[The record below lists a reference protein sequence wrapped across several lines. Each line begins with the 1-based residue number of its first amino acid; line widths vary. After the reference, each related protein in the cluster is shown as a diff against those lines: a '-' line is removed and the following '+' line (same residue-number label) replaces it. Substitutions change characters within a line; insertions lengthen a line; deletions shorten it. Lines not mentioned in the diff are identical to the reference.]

1 MKSLGVMP
9 DFLIYHF
16 YWQYTTYGWTPY
28 SGSDDSDA
36 LLLQVAG
43 NPCPVE
49 LERLGQRRRQLAP
62 ADHRLPRT
70 AGTNIELCVTENNS
84 DAGAMGRQSTSLVNA
99 LYLAD
104 STSQLMKTEFRSYL
118 WWDLQNDEP
127 ETDGDFDPTIYGWR
141 ANGDYG
147 ILNGSNTPYPTFYA
161 EKLLQY
167 FARPGDSV
175 LNGTSDNLLL
185 SAYAVR
191 RTNGA
196 LTLLVI
202 NKDMTTNL
210 NAQIALTNFAPWT
223 TATIQS
229 YGIPQ
234 DQAAENNAGAALQD
248 IATTNYPNR
257 RHELHL
263 YVSAL
268 VPDALHVCAGIRGAL
283 RVGRPARTGAAA
295 PQGQPGTPYVIQSS
309 PDLMTWTTV
318 ATNTLM
324 GSTSNIT
331 ILVSPGSPQQFYRA
345 VWQP

>member
-1 MKSLGVMP
+1 
-9 DFLIYHF
+9 
-16 YWQYTTYGWTPY
+16 
-28 SGSDDSDA
+28 
-36 LLLQVAG
+36 
-43 NPCPVE
+43 
-49 LERLGQRRRQLAP
+49 
-62 ADHRLPRT
+62 
-70 AGTNIELCVTENNS
+70 
-84 DAGAMGRQSTSLVNA
+84 MGRQSTSLVNA

-118 WWDLQNDEP
+118 WWDLHNGA

-175 LNGTSDNLLL
+175 LNGTSDQLLL

-210 NAQIALTNFAPWT
+210 NCANRA
-223 TATIQS
+223 
-229 YGIPQ
+229 
-234 DQAAENNAGAALQD
+234 DQFCAVDHRHDSILRHPAGPGGGNQRAAASLQD
-248 IATTNYPNR
+248 IATTNFPTAGTNFSYSFPP
-257 RHELHL
+257 LSL
-263 YVSAL
+263 TLFTFAPGPSAL
-268 VPDALHVCAGIRGAL
+268 SVLGVQPGQVQLL
-283 RVGRPARTGAAA
+283 L
-295 PQGQPGTPYVIQSS
+295 QGQPGTPYVIQSS
-309 PDLMTWTTV
+309 PDLMTWTSV
-318 ATNTLM
+318 STNTLA
-324 GSTSNIT
+324 GSTLNIT
-331 ILVSPGSPQQFYRA
+331 LPVATGSPHQFYRA